1 MSKTSRMFAKAC
13 AFADKIKNAD
23 QKTPDDIVRF
33 DDISYGPDPVWNLLD
48 VYRPRDVQGPLPV
61 IIDVHGGGW
70 VYGDKYVYQYYC
82 MSLAQ
87 RGFAVVNFSYRLA
100 PDHIFPAGMQDLDAV
115 VRFVL
120 SNSGKYGFDL
130 SNVFL
135 VGDSAGAHM
144 TLMYTCMCSDP
155 EYAKLLTVIP
165 PENFMPKGIVL
176 NCGIYDICEMLEDGG
191 ASMVLLKPLTRD
203 LMGVDEIPAELSP
216 EQEGALRP
224 AKYVSKPFPAVYVM
238 TSTGDFLK
246 KQPDFLLPVLEKN
259 GIPYVFRV
267 FGSDSNKLTHV
278 FHCDLRLPDAKEC
291 NDAEAEFLK
300 SLI

>member
-1 MSKTSRMFAKAC
+1 MFAKAC
-13 AFADKIKNAD
+13 AFADKIKNSG

-48 VYRPRDVQGPLPV
+48 VYRPRDAQGPLPV

-100 PDHIFPAGMQDLDAV
+100 PDHVFPAGMQDMDAV

-120 SNSGKYGFDL
+120 SNSGTYGFDL

-144 TLMYTCMCSDP
+144 TLMYTCMCSNRQ
-155 EYAKLLTVIP
+155 YAKLLNVIP
-165 PENFMPKGIVL
+165 PEDFMPKGIVL
-176 NCGIYDICEMLEDGG
+176 NCGIYDICEMLKDTG
-191 ASMVLLKPLTRD
+191 ASMMLLRPLTRD
-203 LMGVDEIPAELSP
+203 LMGVDEIPEDLTP

-224 AKYVSKPFPAVYVM
+224 VKYVGKPFSAVYVM
-238 TSTGDFLK
+238 TSTGDFLRP
-246 KQPDFLLPVLEKN
+246 QPDFLLPVLERN

>member
-1 MSKTSRMFAKAC
+1 MFAKAC

-48 VYRPRDVQGPLPV
+48 VYRPRNAEGKLPV

-100 PDHIFPAGMQDLDAV
+100 PDHVFPAGMQDLDAV

-120 SNSGKYGFDL
+120 SNSEKYGFDL
-130 SNVFL
+130 SDVFL

-144 TLMYTCMCSDP
+144 ALMYTCMCTDK
-155 EYAKLLTVIP
+155 EYAELLGVIP
-165 PENFMPKGIVL
+165 PEDFMPKGIVL
-176 NCGIYDICEMLEDGG
+176 NCGIYDIREMLKDTS
-191 ASMVLLKPLTRD
+191 ASVVLLRPLTRD
-203 LMGVDEIPAELSP
+203 LMGVEKIPDELTPEQAGMLSP
-216 EQEGALRP
+216 VEFIGRT
-224 AKYVSKPFPAVYVM
+224 FPSVYVM
-238 TSTGDFLK
+238 TSTGDFLR
-246 KQPDFLLPVLEKN
+246 KQPDFLLPVLERN
-259 GIPYVFRV
+259 GIPHVFRV
-267 FGSDSNKLTHV
+267 FGSDTNKLTHV
-278 FHCDLRLPDAKEC
+278 FHCDLRLPDAAEC
-291 NDAEAEFLK
+291 NYAEMEFLK
-300 SLI
+300 GLI

>member
-1 MSKTSRMFAKAC
+1 MFAKAC
-13 AFADKIKNAD
+13 AFADKIKNSG

-48 VYRPRDVQGPLPV
+48 VYRPSDAQGPLPV

-100 PDHIFPAGMQDLDAV
+100 PDHVFPAGMQDMDAV

-120 SNSGKYGFDL
+120 SNSGTYGFDL

-144 TLMYTCMCSDP
+144 TLMYTCMCSNRQ
-155 EYAKLLTVIP
+155 YAKLLNVIP
-165 PENFMPKGIVL
+165 PEDFMPKGIVL
-176 NCGIYDICEMLEDGG
+176 NCGIYDICEMLKDTG
-191 ASMVLLKPLTRD
+191 ASMMLLRPLTRD
-203 LMGVDEIPAELSP
+203 LMGVDEIPEDLTP

-224 AKYVSKPFPAVYVM
+224 VKYVGKPFPAVYVM
-238 TSTGDFLK
+238 TSTGDFLRQ
-246 KQPDFLLPVLEKN
+246 QPDFLLPVLERN

-300 SLI
+300 GLI